1 MYVYGRHLM
10 LRKFVVVTA
19 VTAALGAGSMG
30 TAAGDT
36 APPVPALNLCK
47 WERFTPECIALWL
60 AGVAT
65 GSAGSGSAL
74 S

>member
-1 MYVYGRHLM
+1 M
-10 LRKFVVVTA
+10 LRKFVVTAVTA
-19 VTAALGAGSMG
+19 VTAALGVGSVG
-30 TAAGDT
+30 TAAADT
-36 APPVPALNLCK
+36 AAPVLEPNWCK

-65 GSAGSGSAL
+65 GSAESGSAL